1 MKTYFSKNIF
11 PVFICLLLLFLLPS
25 ALIKAVKED
34 SKLYDY
40 YELFGAA
47 EAADLEETLREYSE
61 DGEVDII
68 VITTDNLEGKSKQV
82 YMEDFYDTNAPG
94 YDGEY
99 GDAVLLMLYM
109 NPNDRSVEIQGYK
122 NAEHAIHNQII
133 EEILDEIVPYLSNG
147 EYVKALKEYGRLAA
161 YYMNTEVIP
170 PAASP
175 SPDYTRP
182 NPPVTVPDYN
192 RPNPMPDYRGDYR
205 EDPFRN
211 PFIQL
216 AVSMVLGGIA
226 VAVMASNA
234 GGRVTTTNR
243 TYLNEEKSAL
253 IAHHDIYIRTTT
265 KRVRKPK
272 PQDNNHSGGGHTGGG
287 VSGGGHSHSGGGRS
301 F

>member
-1 MKTYFSKNIF
+1 MKTYFFKNILF
-11 PVFICLLLLFLLPS
+11 IFICLFLFPFPS
-25 ALIKAVKED
+25 PTLTKAAKED

-40 YELFGAA
+40 YELFGDA
-47 EAADLEETLREYSE
+47 EATDLEETLREYSE

-68 VITTDNLEGKSKQV
+68 VITTDNLEGKSKQL
-82 YMEDFYDTNAPG
+82 YMEDFYDANAPG
-94 YDGEY
+94 YDGDY

-122 NAEHAIHNQII
+122 NAEHTINNQRI
-133 EEILDEIVPYLSNG
+133 EEILDAIVPYLSNG
-147 EYVKALKEYGRLAA
+147 EYVKALKEYAKLAA

-170 PAASP
+170 PATSP
-175 SPDYTRP
+175 SPEYNRP
-182 NPPVTVPDYN
+182 NPPVTIPDYN
-192 RPNPMPDYRGDYR
+192 RPSPVPDYV

-211 PFIQL
+211 PLVQL
-216 AVSMVLGGIA
+216 VVSLVLGGIA
-226 VAVMASNA
+226 VAIMASHA

-272 PQDNNHSGGGHTGGG
+272 PQDNNHTGGGHTGSG